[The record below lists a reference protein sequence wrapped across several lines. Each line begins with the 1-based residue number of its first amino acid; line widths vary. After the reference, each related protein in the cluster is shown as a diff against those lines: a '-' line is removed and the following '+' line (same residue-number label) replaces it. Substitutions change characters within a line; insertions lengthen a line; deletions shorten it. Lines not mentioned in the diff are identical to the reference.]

1 MALDVYKDWLGIPD
15 GPRPPDHYTL
25 LRLVQFEDDTEKIR
39 GNYRKL
45 NGHVRKYATGQYS
58 VQSQELLNEL
68 AKAMLCLTDPERKR
82 EYDESQ
88 GREFPEEKSHT
99 GNRLTE
105 NVLAEKE
112 VLTKQQVK
120 EVKEF
125 ADKRGLTVRDAV
137 VQMKLTDIETATRAL
152 AVELGVSY
160 VDLSETIPDDGVLD
174 RVSRAT
180 VRRNSIIPL
189 FVDEDYILV
198 ACVDELTHDL
208 EQELRLS
215 FDLPVRA
222 VLAAPMAINQAISK
236 YYPPG
241 TRETPVAV
249 KKETKAAPA
258 DTKKGD
264 AKKSKK
270 EEKAAPQQKA
280 KAVEG
285 PKRYWSQLTP
295 EEQESKKQLGILM
308 MCWGTIG
315 SVLIDLFVMQSVW
328 PTCPQPLG
336 FYLLTPLFVVPAAVW
351 YVKKVYWK

>member
-1 MALDVYKDWLGIPD
+1 MPLDVYKDWLGIPD

-39 GNYRKL
+39 ANYRKL

-58 VQSQELLNEL
+58 VKSQELLNEL

-88 GREFPEEKSHT
+88 GREFPEELSRI

-105 NVLAEKE
+105 NVLAEQGTI
-112 VLTKQQVK
+112 TKQQIK

-137 VQMKLTDIETATRAL
+137 VQMKLTDVETATRAF
-152 AVELGVSY
+152 AVELGLSF
-160 VDLSETIPDDGVLD
+160 VDLAETLPDDSVLD
-174 RVSRAT
+174 RVARAS

-198 ACVDELTHDL
+198 ACTDEITHDL

-215 FDLPVRA
+215 FDLPVRP
-222 VLAAPMAINQAISK
+222 VLATPQAIKQAISK

-241 TRETPVAV
+241 TRETPVVV
-249 KKETKAAPA
+249 KKEATAAASEPKKGKKADKAAEQTAAAPA
-258 DTKKGD
+258 Q
-264 AKKSKK
+264 
-270 EEKAAPQQKA
+270 KAAA
-280 KAVEG
+280 G
-285 PKRYWSQLTP
+285 PHRYWSQLTP
-295 EEQESKKQLGILM
+295 DEQAERKQWGLLL
-308 MCWGTIG
+308 MCWFTIG
-315 SVLIDLFVMQSVW
+315 SVVLDQVVIFKFWTSYPIFVFL
-328 PTCPQPLG
+328 PI
-336 FYLLTPLFVVPAAVW
+336 FVVPSIVLW
-351 YVKKVYWK
+351 VKKVYWK

>member
-15 GPRPPDHYTL
+15 GPRPPDHYSL

-45 NGHVRKYATGQYS
+45 NGHVRKYASGQYS
-58 VQSQELLNEL
+58 VPSQELLNEL

-88 GREFPEEKSHT
+88 GREFPEERSRT

-105 NVLAEKE
+105 NILAEQG
-112 VLTKQQVK
+112 VLSKPQVN

-137 VQMKLTDIETATRAL
+137 VQMKLTDIETATRAY

-174 RVSRAT
+174 RVARAT

-241 TRETPVAV
+241 TRETPVSA

-258 DTKKGD
+258 DAKKGD

-270 EEKAAPQQKA
+270 EEKAAPQQKV
-280 KAVEG
+280 KADAG
-285 PKRYWSQLTP
+285 PRQYWAQLTP
-295 EEQESKKQLGILM
+295 EEQSSRTQIGYLL
-308 MCWGTIG
+308 MCWATIG
-315 SVLIDLFVMQSVW
+315 SVLLDNFVVFPYVW
-328 PTCPQPLG
+328 PTFPFFFLCPMAI
-336 FYLLTPLFVVPAAVW
+336 VPAAVW

>member
-39 GNYRKL
+39 ANYRKL
-45 NGHVRKYATGQYS
+45 NGHVRKYASGQYS
-58 VQSQELLNEL
+58 VPSQELLNEL

-99 GNRLTE
+99 GNRLAE
-105 NVLAEKE
+105 NVLAEQG
-112 VLTKQQVK
+112 VISKQQIK
-120 EVKEF
+120 ELKEF

-137 VQMKLTDIETATRAL
+137 VQMKLADIETATRAY

-174 RVSRAT
+174 RVARST

-222 VLAAPMAINQAISK
+222 VLATPVAINQAISK

-241 TRETPVAV
+241 TRETPVV
-249 KKETKAAPA
+249 MKKETKTTPT

-270 EEKAAPQQKA
+270 EEKAAPQQKVQA
-280 KAVEG
+280 DAG
-285 PKRYWSQLTP
+285 PRRYFSQLTP
-295 EEQESKKQLGILM
+295 EEQASRTQIGYLL
-308 MCWGTIG
+308 MCWATIG
-315 SVLIDLFVMQSVW
+315 SVLLDNFVVFPYVW
-328 PTCPQPLG
+328 PTFPFFFLSPIA
-336 FYLLTPLFVVPAAVW
+336 VVPSAVW
-351 YVKKVYWK
+351 YVKKIYWK

>member
-25 LRLVQFEDDTEKIR
+25 LRLVQFEDNADKVR
-39 GNYRKL
+39 ANYRKL

-58 VQSQELLNEL
+58 VKSQELLNEL

-88 GREFPEEKSHT
+88 GREFPEELSRT

-105 NVLAEKE
+105 NVLAEQGTI
-112 VLTKQQVK
+112 TKQQIK

-137 VQMKLTDIETATRAL
+137 VQMKLTDVETATRAF
-152 AVELGVSY
+152 AVELGLSY
-160 VDLSETIPDDGVLD
+160 VDLAETLPDDTVLD
-174 RVSRAT
+174 RVARST

-198 ACVDELTHDL
+198 ACTDEITHEL
-208 EQELRLS
+208 EQELRIS
-215 FDLPVRA
+215 FDLPVRP
-222 VLAAPMAINQAISK
+222 VLATPQAINQAISK

-241 TRETPVAV
+241 TRETPVVV
-249 KKETKAAPA
+249 KKETTAAPEP
-258 DTKKGD
+258 
-264 AKKSKK
+264 KKSKK
-270 EEKAAPQQKA
+270 AATTDKAAEQPAAAPVQKA
-280 KAVEG
+280 AAG
-285 PKRYWSQLTP
+285 PHRYWSQLTP
-295 EEQESKKQLGILM
+295 EEQAERKQWGLLI
-308 MCWGTIG
+308 MCWFSIG
-315 SVLIDLFVMQSVW
+315 SVIFDQFVIFNFVW
-328 PTCPQPLG
+328 PTFP
-336 FYLLTPLFVVPAAVW
+336 FFFLTPILVVPSIVW

>member
-25 LRLVQFEDDTEKIR
+25 LRVVQFEDDSEKIR
-39 GNYRKL
+39 ANYRKL

-58 VQSQELLNEL
+58 VKSQELLNEL

-88 GREFPEEKSHT
+88 GREFPEELSRI

-105 NVLAEKE
+105 NVLAEQGTI
-112 VLTKQQVK
+112 TKQQIK

-137 VQMKLTDIETATRAL
+137 VQMKLADVETATRAF
-152 AVELGVSY
+152 AVELGLSY
-160 VDLSETIPDDGVLD
+160 VDLAETLPDDGVLD
-174 RVSRAT
+174 RVARAS

-198 ACVDELTHDL
+198 ACTDEITHDL

-215 FDLPVRA
+215 FDLPVRP
-222 VLAAPMAINQAISK
+222 VLATPMAISQAISK

-241 TRETPVAV
+241 TRETPVVV
-249 KKETKAAPA
+249 KKETAATPEPKKGKKADKTAEQPAAATPAKKAA
-258 DTKKGD
+258 
-264 AKKSKK
+264 
-270 EEKAAPQQKA
+270 AA
-280 KAVEG
+280 G
-285 PKRYWSQLTP
+285 PHRYWSQLTP
-295 EEQESKKQLGILM
+295 DEQAERKQWGLLL
-308 MCWGTIG
+308 MCWFSIG
-315 SVLIDLFVMQSVW
+315 SVVFDQFVVFNFW
-328 PTCPQPLG
+328 TAYPLP
-336 FYLLTPLFVVPAAVW
+336 FLMPIFVVPAIVW

>member
-15 GPRPPDHYTL
+15 GPRPPDHYSL

-39 GNYRKL
+39 ANYRKL
-45 NGHVRKYATGQYS
+45 NGHVRKYASGQYS
-58 VQSQELLNEL
+58 IPSQELLNEL
-68 AKAMLCLTDPERKR
+68 AKAMLCLTDSERKR

-105 NVLAEKE
+105 NILAEQG
-112 VLTKQQVK
+112 VITKQQIK

-137 VQMKLTDIETATRAL
+137 VQMKLTDIETATRAY
-152 AVELGVSY
+152 AVELGVSF

-174 RVSRAT
+174 RVSRTT

-198 ACVDELTHDL
+198 ACTDELTHDL

-215 FDLPVRA
+215 FDLPVRP

-241 TRETPVAV
+241 TRETPVAAA
-249 KKETKAAPA
+249 KKNTKAAEP
-258 DTKKGD
+258 KKGD

-270 EEKAAPQQKA
+270 EEKAAPKSKA
-280 KAVEG
+280 DAG

-295 EEQESKKQLGILM
+295 EEQAGRTQIGYLI
-308 MCWGTIG
+308 MCWGTIS
-315 SVLIDLFVMQSVW
+315 SVLLDQFVVFPYVW
-328 PTCPQPLG
+328 SPPIIPFLC
-336 FYLLTPLFVVPAAVW
+336 PLFLVPAVVW
-351 YVKKVYWK
+351 FVKKVYWK

>member
-25 LRLVQFEDDTEKIR
+25 LRLVQFEDSADKIR
-39 GNYRKL
+39 ANYKKL

-58 VQSQELLNEL
+58 VVSQELLNEL

-88 GREFPEEKSHT
+88 GREFPEEMSRS
-99 GNRLTE
+99 GNRMTE
-105 NVLAEKE
+105 NVLAEQGTI
-112 VLTKQQVK
+112 TKQQIK

-137 VQMKLTDIETATRAL
+137 VQMKLTDIETATRAF
-152 AVELGVSY
+152 AVELGLSY
-160 VDLSETIPDDGVLD
+160 VDLAETLPDDGVLD
-174 RVSRAT
+174 RVARAS

-198 ACVDELTHDL
+198 ACTDEISHEL

-215 FDLPVRA
+215 FDLPVRP
-222 VLAAPMAINQAISK
+222 VLATPQAISQSISK

-241 TRETPVAV
+241 TREKPVVV
-249 KKETKAAPA
+249 KKESKAAPEPMKG
-258 DTKKGD
+258 KKAGKTAEQTATAAP
-264 AKKSKK
+264 AKK
-270 EEKAAPQQKA
+270 AAA
-280 KAVEG
+280 G
-285 PKRYWSQLTP
+285 PHRYWSQLTP
-295 EEQESKKQLGILM
+295 DEQAERKQWGLLL
-308 MCWGTIG
+308 MCWFSIG
-315 SVLIDLFVMQSVW
+315 SVLFDQFVVFNFIW
-328 PTCPQPLG
+328 PT
-336 FYLLTPLFVVPAAVW
+336 FNFFFLTPIFVVPAIVW

>member
-39 GNYRKL
+39 ANYRKL
-45 NGHVRKYATGQYS
+45 NGHVRKYASGQYS
-58 VQSQELLNEL
+58 IPSQELLNEL

-105 NVLAEKE
+105 NILAERE
-112 VLTKQQVK
+112 VISKQQIK
-120 EVKEF
+120 EVKDF

-137 VQMKLTDIETATRAL
+137 VQMKLTDIETATRAY

-174 RVSRAT
+174 RVARSS

-189 FVDEDYILV
+189 FIDEDYILV

-222 VLAAPMAINQAISK
+222 VLATPMAINQAISK

-249 KKETKAAPA
+249 KKATKAVTA
-258 DTKKGD
+258 DAKKSES
-264 AKKSKK
+264 KKSKK
-270 EEKAAPQQKA
+270 EDKAAPKS
-280 KAVEG
+280 KVVDG
-285 PKRYWSQLTP
+285 PRRYFSQLTP
-295 EEQESKKQLGILM
+295 EEQASRTQIGYLL
-308 MCWGTIG
+308 MCWATIG
-315 SVLIDLFVMQSVW
+315 SVLLDNFVVFPYVW
-328 PTCPQPLG
+328 PTFPFFFLCPIA
-336 FYLLTPLFVVPAAVW
+336 VVPVAVW

>member
-25 LRLVQFEDDTEKIR
+25 LRLVQFEDDAEKIR
-39 GNYRKL
+39 ANYRKL
-45 NGHVRKYATGQYS
+45 NGHVRKYASGQYS
-58 VQSQELLNEL
+58 IPSQELLNEL

-105 NVLAEKE
+105 NILAERE
-112 VLTKQQVK
+112 VISKQQIK
-120 EVKEF
+120 EVKDF

-137 VQMKLTDIETATRAL
+137 VQMKLTDIETATRAY

-174 RVSRAT
+174 RVARSS

-222 VLAAPMAINQAISK
+222 VLATPVAINQAISK

-249 KKETKAAPA
+249 KKATKAVAA
-258 DTKKGD
+258 DAKKGE

-270 EEKAAPQQKA
+270 EVKAAPKV
-280 KAVEG
+280 KAVDG
-285 PKRYWSQLTP
+285 PRRYFSQLTP
-295 EEQESKKQLGILM
+295 EEQASRTQIGYLL
-308 MCWGTIG
+308 MCWATIG
-315 SVLIDLFVMQSVW
+315 SVLLDNFVVFPYVW
-328 PTCPQPLG
+328 PTFPFFFLCPIA
-336 FYLLTPLFVVPAAVW
+336 VVPVAVW

>member
-39 GNYRKL
+39 ANYRKL

-58 VQSQELLNEL
+58 IPSQELLNEL

-88 GREFPEEKSHT
+88 GREFPEELSRT
-99 GNRLTE
+99 GHRMTE
-105 NVLAEKE
+105 NVLAEQGTI
-112 VLTKQQVK
+112 TKQQIK

-137 VQMKLTDIETATRAL
+137 VQMKLADVETATRAM
-152 AVELGVSY
+152 AVELGLSY
-160 VDLSETIPDDGVLD
+160 VDLSETIPDDSVLD
-174 RVSRAT
+174 RVARAS

-189 FVDEDYILV
+189 FVDDDYILV
-198 ACVDELTHDL
+198 ACTDEITHDL

-215 FDLPVRA
+215 FDLPVRP
-222 VLAAPMAINQAISK
+222 VLAAPPAINQAISK

-241 TRETPVAV
+241 TRETPVVV
-249 KKETKAAPA
+249 KKETQSAPDVKKGKKAADPPKAAPA
-258 DTKKGD
+258 
-264 AKKSKK
+264 A
-270 EEKAAPQQKA
+270 KAAA
-280 KAVEG
+280 G
-285 PKRYWSQLTP
+285 PRRYWSQLTP
-295 EEQESKKQLGILM
+295 DEQASRKQFGMLI

-315 SVLIDLFVMQSVW
+315 SVLLDNLVIFNFVW
-328 PTCPQPLG
+328 PTFPFFFLMPI
-336 FYLLTPLFVVPAAVW
+336 FIVPAVVL
-351 YVKKVYWK
+351 YVKTVYWK

>member
-25 LRLVQFEDDTEKIR
+25 LRLVQFEDNAEKIR
-39 GNYRKL
+39 ANYRKL

-88 GREFPEEKSHT
+88 GREFPEELSRT
-99 GNRLTE
+99 GHRLTE
-105 NVLAEKE
+105 NVLAEQG
-112 VLTKQQVK
+112 VITKPQIK

-137 VQMKLTDIETATRAL
+137 VQMKLTDVETATRAY
-152 AVELGVSY
+152 AVELGLSY
-160 VDLSETIPDDGVLD
+160 VDLSETIPDDSVLD
-174 RVSRAT
+174 RVARSS

-189 FVDEDYILV
+189 FVDEDCILV
-198 ACVDELTHDL
+198 ACTDEITHDL

-215 FDLPVRA
+215 FDLPVRP
-222 VLAAPMAINQAISK
+222 VLATPPAINQAISK

-241 TRETPVAV
+241 TRETPVVV
-249 KKETKAAPA
+249 KKETPAAPEP
-258 DTKKGD
+258 KKG
-264 AKKSKK
+264 KKA
-270 EEKAAPQQKA
+270 EKAAEQP
-280 KAVEG
+280 KAVSASKAAAG
-285 PKRYWSQLTP
+285 PRRYWSQLTP
-295 EEQESKKQLGILM
+295 DEQAHRKQVGILA
-308 MCWGTIG
+308 MCWSTIA
-315 SVLIDLFVMQSVW
+315 SVIVDQGILAVW
-328 PTCPQPLG
+328 PTVPQPLG
-336 FYLLTPLFVVPAAVW
+336 IMLVTPLFVVPAAVW

>member
-39 GNYRKL
+39 ANYRKL

-58 VQSQELLNEL
+58 VPSQELLNEL

-88 GREFPEEKSHT
+88 GREFAEELSRI

-105 NVLAEKE
+105 NVLAEQGTI
-112 VLTKQQVK
+112 TKQQIK

-137 VQMKLTDIETATRAL
+137 VQMKLADVETATRAF
-152 AVELGVSY
+152 AVELGLSY
-160 VDLSETIPDDGVLD
+160 VDLAETLPDDGVLD
-174 RVSRAT
+174 RVARAS

-198 ACVDELTHDL
+198 ACTDEITHDL

-215 FDLPVRA
+215 FDLPVRP
-222 VLAAPMAINQAISK
+222 VLATPQAISQAISK

-241 TRETPVAV
+241 TRETPVVV
-249 KKETKAAPA
+249 KKETKAAAPEP
-258 DTKKGD
+258 KKGKKAD
-264 AKKSKK
+264 KTAEQPAAAPAKK
-270 EEKAAPQQKA
+270 AAA
-280 KAVEG
+280 AG
-285 PKRYWSQLTP
+285 PRRYWSQLTP
-295 EEQESKKQLGILM
+295 DEQAERKQWGLLL
-308 MCWGTIG
+308 MCWFTIG
-315 SVLIDLFVMQSVW
+315 SVVLDQLVIFKYVW
-328 PTCPQPLG
+328 PTFP
-336 FYLLTPLFVVPAAVW
+336 FFVLMPFFFVPAIVM
-351 YVKKVYWK
+351 YVKLVYWK